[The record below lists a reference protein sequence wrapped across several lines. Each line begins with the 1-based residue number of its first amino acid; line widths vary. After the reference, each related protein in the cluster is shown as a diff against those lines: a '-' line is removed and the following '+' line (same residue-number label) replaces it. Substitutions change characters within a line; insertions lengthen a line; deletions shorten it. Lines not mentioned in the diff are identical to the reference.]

1 MSQAQAL
8 AGLARDALPV
18 QVELRENATSSPRS
32 AKAGVATSFR
42 PRPIPR
48 AAPPIG
54 PSVTHP
60 RRRPMS
66 STATATGSLILVL
79 GSRNRKKCREM
90 AELIRPP
97 WEPSHRLARLEI
109 GSLDEFPGAPE
120 VDESA
125 ETFAGNARKKAAE
138 LALALDRWVLA
149 DDSGLT
155 VDALQGAPGVL
166 SARYAGEPCDDA
178 ANNRKLVEA
187 ISAMPDDRRGAAF
200 RCALAVADPAG
211 QIRLEAEGACR
222 GRITRE
228 PRGTAG
234 FGYDP
239 LFLIPE
245 YHKTF
250 GELSPLVKH
259 QLSHRSRAFAHLR
272 PGLERLIDEVLSG
285 GS

>member
-1 MSQAQAL
+1 MS
-8 AGLARDALPV
+8 
-18 QVELRENATSSPRS
+18 TSDHAPD
-32 AKAGVATSFR
+32 SF
-42 PRPIPR
+42 
-48 AAPPIG
+48 
-54 PSVTHP
+54 T
-60 RRRPMS
+60 
-66 STATATGSLILVL
+66 LVL

-90 AELIRPP
+90 AELILPP
-97 WEPSHRLARLEI
+97 WEKSPRLERLKVL
-109 GSLDEFPGAPE
+109 SLDEFPDSPE

-138 LALALDRWVLA
+138 LALALGRWVLA
-149 DDSGLT
+149 DDSGLA
-155 VDALQGAPGVL
+155 VDALGRAPGVL

-178 ANNRKLVEA
+178 ANNRKLLEA
-187 ISAMPDDRRGAAF
+187 LNDVPDDRRGAAF

-228 PRGTAG
+228 PRGALG

-245 YHKTF
+245 YHRTF

-272 PGLERLIDEVLSG
+272 PGLERLVGELHG
-285 GS
+285 GY